1 MTLAQRLSSL
11 EEDNRV
17 LKMRFGV
24 TPTTDLRHTVDA
36 IQQHVDAQLRD
47 PPETKANVEI
57 RLDMFLKIITEMM
70 NSKTS
75 RSGDG
80 WNRSVLESK
89 GIQEVAM
96 VENAKTYR
104 QWNKKMKNALDLV
117 RPRSREKLEVV
128 EQLTEEQVIAA
139 TNELRNQGVAVHA
152 KRQAII
158 NLICS
163 NPIYHNVDAEEISD
177 ELEELD
183 RDMWSI
189 LMAKTTGEAEEKLEG
204 CAQGDGLWGYL
215 RIHLWFT
222 KTTAQGKSMR
232 RSAIMT
238 PTRCK
243 HEHEIS
249 AAIEKWEEKYR
260 ILKEEDK
267 ELELPDSWKM
277 TAIQALLC
285 GEIQKHIEYREQD
298 FRTYDELRS
307 VVMKWAIN
315 KKIEKERLTKGD
327 PMDCSHLEGQQSKEA
342 IKEVLEAAI
351 MAAAETQESRH

>member
-1 MTLAQRLSSL
+1 
-11 EEDNRV
+11 
-17 LKMRFGV
+17 
-24 TPTTDLRHTVDA
+24 
-36 IQQHVDAQLRD
+36 
-47 PPETKANVEI
+47 
-57 RLDMFLKIITEMM
+57 
-70 NSKTS
+70 
-75 RSGDG
+75 
-80 WNRSVLESK
+80 
-89 GIQEVAM
+89 
-96 VENAKTYR
+96 
-104 QWNKKMKNALDLV
+104 MKNASDLV

-139 TNELRNQGVAVHA
+139 TNDLRNQGVVVHA

-158 NLICS
+158 ILICN
-163 NPIYHNVDAEEISD
+163 NPIYNNIDAQKISD

-285 GEIQKHIEYREQD
+285 GEIQKHIEYREQY

-307 VVMKWAIN
+307 VVMK
-315 KKIEKERLTKGD
+315 
-327 PMDCSHLEGQQSKEA
+327 
-342 IKEVLEAAI
+342 
-351 MAAAETQESRH
+351 